1 MTPLSLDHDVE
12 AALDADS
19 PVAIGVSGGKDSCL
33 LALRL
38 AEHLH
43 AHRGPVA
50 LIHADLGRVE
60 WAESLGV
67 CERLAAATGYPL
79 IVVKRQAGD
88 LMDRWLARWE
98 SSRRRYAE
106 LETVRL
112 VLPWSTASMRFC
124 TSELK
129 TAVICADLVKRF
141 PGKTILSAV
150 GIRRAESPGRK
161 RAPVSAPQAKL
172 SSARWRTS
180 GRNWNPILDVPTPEV
195 YADLGRRSFPLHPA
209 YSQWGSSRVSCAF
222 CILGSQADLAAS
234 AAAPGNKAIY
244 RQMVELEAASSFA
257 FRDGGWLADVAP
269 HLLSNELRGAVEA
282 AKGKAARRA
291 EIEAGIPAGLLFTS
305 GTTWPERLPTDAE
318 AEALA
323 GVRAEIGELL
333 GIPVRYTTGA
343 DVAARYAE
351 LRAAQ

>member
-195 YADLGRRSFPLHPA
+195 YADLGRRSFPSIRLTASGAARASPA
-209 YSQWGSSRVSCAF
+209 PS
-222 CILGSQADLAAS
+222 
-234 AAAPGNKAIY
+234 
-244 RQMVELEAASSFA
+244 ASSA
-257 FRDGGWLADVAP
+257 LRRIWRP
-269 HLLSNELRGAVEA
+269 LLLRLGT
-282 AKGKAARRA
+282 RR
-291 EIEAGIPAGLLFTS
+291 S
-305 GTTWPERLPTDAE
+305 
-318 AEALA
+318 
-323 GVRAEIGELL
+323 IG
-333 GIPVRYTTGA
+333 RW
-343 DVAARYAE
+343 
-351 LRAAQ
+351 